1 VAAGYSDGQTALE
14 GGDLGWRKQGELP
27 SLFAGV
33 VPSLEVGQV
42 SEPIRNGGGFHL
54 VKLADKKT
62 GEQHMVKQTLASH
75 ILIRTNELVT
85 DDDAEKRLEQLRERI
100 VNGSDFAE
108 IARAHSDDTGS
119 AIEGGSLG
127 WTSPGVMVPEFE
139 EKMNE
144 LTEGGVSDVFKSRF
158 GWHLIKV
165 FERREQNMAD
175 EFKRTQARIQIKKRK
190 SAENLEI
197 WLRQIRDEAYVEYRD
212 R

>member
-1 VAAGYSDGQTALE
+1 
-14 GGDLGWRKQGELP
+14 
-27 SLFAGV
+27 
-33 VPSLEVGQV
+33 
-42 SEPIRNGGGFHL
+42 
-54 VKLADKKT
+54 
-62 GEQHMVKQTLASH
+62 
-75 ILIRTNELVT
+75 
-85 DDDAEKRLEQLRERI
+85 
-100 VNGSDFAE
+100 
-108 IARAHSDDTGS
+108 
-119 AIEGGSLG
+119 
-127 WTSPGVMVPEFE
+127 MVPEFE